1 MTSPITCICES
12 CSTHAPLYLLRLP
25 TGIVAA
31 LCLPCHRAP
40 DVKRITEAQEE
51 ERKLEH
57 SGFRK
62 QRRKKEAGT

>member
-1 MTSPITCICES
+1 MTTPITCICES
-12 CSTHAPLYLLRLP
+12 CSTQAPLYLLRLE

-31 LCLPCHRAP
+31 LCLPCHRNP
-40 DVKRITEAQEE
+40 DVKRITEAQEA

>member
-1 MTSPITCICES
+1 MTDPITCICES
-12 CSTHAPLYLLRLP
+12 CGMPKPLYLLRLE

-40 DVKRITEAQEE
+40 DVKRITEAQEA

-62 QRRKKEAGT
+62 QRKDREAIK